1 MERGSGTVLKWFW
14 GEKERCN
21 TNTNSYKRSH
31 AEGEG
36 ETEGRYGAKCT
47 RGQLVGVHLVKDT
60 GGEGSLMSDV
70 C

>member
-1 MERGSGTVLKWFW
+1 MERGSGTVLVVLGRE
-14 GEKERCN
+14 GEVQHTHKLIL
-21 TNTNSYKRSH
+21 KRSH
-31 AEGEG
+31 SEGEG
-36 ETEGRYGAKCT
+36 ETEGRYGGKCR